1 MRFQSISDSPYTGR
15 ILFNHPKHRN
25 AHRGKLARI
34 MSEES
39 KKAPEAADEAPIEK
53 TEVPH
58 KKLYLM

>member
-1 MRFQSISDSPYTGR
+1 
-15 ILFNHPKHRN
+15 
-25 AHRGKLARI
+25 

-58 KKLYLM
+58 KKLYFDVRKISTAEMARAIIADRERRMNQ